1 AEDRAEILR
10 RNVER
15 LLEARVGYGNAVV
28 EVSVET
34 ETEREAITERRFD
47 PDGRVAISTDT
58 EERTTSA
65 NDNGSGAVTV
75 ASNLPSG
82 DAGGSDSSSQS
93 QNSETR
99 ERTNFE
105 VSETTREVLRSPG
118 AVKRLTVA
126 VLIDGVAGVDA
137 SGNAAIEPRPQE
149 ELDALHD
156 LVAAAVGF
164 DADRGDVITLR
175 SMQFEPLA
183 PLANAAGGSFLAS
196 LNLDV
201 MSIVQL
207 AVLAIVSLALGLFV
221 IRPILTSGGGRI
233 AELPAPPRAEPAQ
246 AADALTG
253 EIDDGDYQPRNVA
266 VVSDRSA
273 KTEAGAVEADPVTR
287 LRQMISERQEESVE
301 ILRGWMEE
309 SEEENV

>member
-1 AEDRAEILR
+1 
-10 RNVER
+10 
-15 LLEARVGYGNAVV
+15 
-28 EVSVET
+28 
-34 ETEREAITERRFD
+34 
-47 PDGRVAISTDT
+47 T

-82 DAGGSDSSSQS
+82 DAGGSGSSSQS

-126 VLIDGVAGVDA
+126 VLIDGVVGVDA
-137 SGNAAIEPRPQE
+137 SGNAAIEPRPEE

-273 KTEAGAVEADPVTR
+273 KTDAGAVEADPVTR